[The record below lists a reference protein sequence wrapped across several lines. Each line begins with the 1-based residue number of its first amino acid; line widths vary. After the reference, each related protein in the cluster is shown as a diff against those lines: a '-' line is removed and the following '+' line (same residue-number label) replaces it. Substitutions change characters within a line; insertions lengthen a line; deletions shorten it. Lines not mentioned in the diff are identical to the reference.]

1 MNKILI
7 LITPVEGHINPFV
20 PIIEKL
26 TERGHE
32 VYCLSGRV
40 FKDKIINVGA
50 GFIPLPTKWDPGEQ
64 EIYDF
69 FPELKKKKGLAQ
81 FKYYLKHV
89 MFDAIP
95 DSLEIVHNTLKTF
108 PADLIIADNFML
120 AGLWISEMGGP
131 PNVRLSVLPLSLP
144 GKNLAPPGLGLLPGK
159 SFFTKWRNNLLHKI
173 FDKLLFDDLHKYLN
187 EIRTK
192 VGLLPVAKDYQKK
205 GLESINLYLHM
216 SIPSFEYSHDKLP
229 GNLRFIGPLILPPQK
244 DYKKPEWWAKL
255 KQGLPIVLI
264 NQGTIAKNP
273 EELIFPAIEAL
284 KDENMLVLA
293 VPFEEEKTRNLPKN
307 VHAEKYIPFGNI
319 LPHVSIM
326 ITNGGFGGTQ
336 NALAHGI
343 PVIIAGATEDKM
355 EVAARLENSG
365 AGINLRKRK
374 PHPKDIK
381 KAVKKILSD
390 SSYKKRAMEL
400 KKEYA
405 KYNAPT
411 LGAELIE
418 DLMKSLNV

>member
-7 LITPVEGHINPFV
+7 LISPVEGHFNPFV
-20 PIIEKL
+20 PIIKKL

-32 VYCLSGRV
+32 VYCLTGRI
-40 FKDKIINVGA
+40 FKNKINSAGA
-50 GFIPLPTKWDPGEQ
+50 DFIPIPTKWDPGEQ

-81 FKYYLKHV
+81 IKYYLKHI

-95 DSLEIVHNTLKTF
+95 DSLEIVHATLKTF
-108 PADLIIADNFML
+108 PADLIIGDNFML
-120 AGLWISEMGGP
+120 AAIMISKMGGP

-144 GKNLAPPGLGLLPGK
+144 GKNLPPPGLGLLPGK
-159 SFFTKWRNNLLHKI
+159 TFFTKLRNNLLRKI
-173 FDKLLFDDLHKYLN
+173 FDKLLFDDLQKYLN
-187 EIRTK
+187 DIRTK
-192 VGLLPVAKDYQKK
+192 VGLLPVAKDFQMKSF
-205 GLESINLYLHM
+205 ESINLYLHM
-216 SIPSFEYSHDKLP
+216 SIPSFEYSHEKLP
-229 GNLRFIGPLILPPQK
+229 GNLRFIGPVILPPQQ
-244 DYKKPEWWAKL
+244 DYKKPEWWGKME
-255 KQGLPIVLI
+255 QGLPVVLI
-264 NQGTIAKNP
+264 NQGTVAKNP
-273 EELIFPAIEAL
+273 EDLLYPAIEAL

-293 VPFEEEKTRNLPKN
+293 VPLAEGETKNLPKN

-319 LPHVSIM
+319 LPHVSLM
-326 ITNGGFGGTQ
+326 ISNGGFGGTQ

-381 KAVKKILSD
+381 KAVMKILSD

-405 KYNAPT
+405 KYDAPT
-411 LGAELIE
+411 LAVELIE
-418 DLMKSLNV
+418 DLVRI